1 MTEASI
7 PTTTYNSLYEL
18 LEAFPDE
25 ESCVRHLEAIRWPN
39 GIICP
44 LCGSSRKIFR
54 VSRAYAYKCADCKR
68 EFSVRKNT
76 IFEES
81 RLPLR
86 KWFMASWLVTS
97 HRKGIPSTQLARELG
112 VTQKTAWFV
121 LGRLREVWG
130 QLDDAEGPVGGE
142 VEVDETFIGG
152 KSRNM
157 HVSKRPKLGRGTVG
171 KKPVAGARSRDGK
184 VKAKA
189 VTDTSKIKLHEFVR
203 SNIAIGAT
211 LYTDE
216 NRAYWGLEDDYDHE
230 AVNHSVGEYVRGQA
244 HTNGLES
251 FWALLKRGYIGTF
264 HHFTWKHLHRYLAEF
279 SARYNL
285 GKTKGGWRVDTM
297 LGATPGLRLTYDEL
311 IEKEQ
316 ESEGAE
322 GE

>member
-1 MTEASI
+1 MNDTTN
-7 PTTTYNSLYEL
+7 PTTAYNSLYEL

-39 GIICP
+39 GIICAH
-44 LCGSSRKIFR
+44 CRSTRKIYR
-54 VSRAYAYKCADCKR
+54 VARPYFYKCADCRK

-97 HRKGIPSTQLARELG
+97 HRKGIPSTQLAREIG

-130 QLDDAEGPVGGE
+130 QMDDRDGPVGGE

-152 KSRNM
+152 KARNK
-157 HVSKRPKLGRGTVG
+157 HASKKLHQKRGTAD

-184 VKAKA
+184 VRAK
-189 VTDTSKIKLHEFVR
+189 VISENNRIKLHEFVR
-203 SNIAIGAT
+203 SNIAIGST

-216 NRAYWGLEDDYDHE
+216 NRAYRGLEDDYDHE
-230 AVNHSVGEYVRGQA
+230 TVTHSIGEYVRGQA

-264 HHFTWKHLHRYLAEF
+264 HHFTWKHLPRYLAEF

-311 IEKEQ
+311 IEKE
-316 ESEGAE
+316 EEDG
-322 GE
+322 

>member
-1 MTEASI
+1 MI
-7 PTTTYNSLYEL
+7 DTTYNSLYEL

-25 ESCVRHLEAIRWPN
+25 ESCVRHLEAIRWPD
-39 GIICP
+39 GIICAC
-44 LCGSSRKIFR
+44 CGSKRKIFR
-54 VSRAYAYKCADCKR
+54 VRRYAYKCADCRK
-68 EFSVRKNT
+68 EFSVRKDT

-86 KWFMASWLVTS
+86 KWFIAAWLVTS
-97 HRKGIPSTQLARELG
+97 HRKGIPSTQLAREIG
-112 VTQKTAWFV
+112 VTQKTAWFM

-130 QLDDAEGPVGGE
+130 QLDDGPVGGE
-142 VEVDETFIGG
+142 VEVDETYIGG
-152 KSRNM
+152 RESNKHANKKL
-157 HVSKRPKLGRGTVG
+157 HLGRGTAG

-189 VTDTSKIKLHEFVR
+189 VSDVNRIKMHEFVR
-203 SNIAIGAT
+203 SNIAIGSV
-211 LYTDE
+211 LYTDQ
-216 NRAYWGLEDDYDHE
+216 NLAYRGLEDDYDHQT
-230 AVNHSVGEYVRGQA
+230 VNHSIGEYVRGQA

-297 LGATPGLRLTYDEL
+297 LSATPGLRLTYDEL
-311 IEKEQ
+311 IEKQPSSKEI
-316 ESEGAE
+316 E
-322 GE
+322 GED